1 MLKYIMF
8 KLINIIF
15 FSLLLISCGSE
26 QPTKYTFD
34 GEATELIVSKM
45 NDMEGMTCGIIGIM
59 FSKEVLVSIA
69 DSTFD
74 EDKIFD
80 LLSEDL
86 TPTTVTLYKD
96 KLVWDDLKQETMI
109 KDGKVVMA
117 ANDQENAF
125 EIKEEGDKLF
135 LTADY
140 DGIICKNVFSIVN

>member
-1 MLKYIMF
+1 MF

-45 NDMEGMTCGIIGIM
+45 KGTEAFSCGLASIM
-59 FSKEVLVSIA
+59 FGKEVLEAIA
-69 DSTFD
+69 NGKFS
-74 EDKIFD
+74 EDDILD
-80 LLSEDL
+80 LLAEDL
-86 TPTTVTLYKD
+86 TPTTITLYKD

-140 DGIICKNVFSIVN
+140 DGIICKNVFSKVN